1 MSYHNF
7 DDELVPELPSCAYA
21 NHNLA
26 SVAESAEQG
35 VESVGSV
42 VGSRGPPN
50 LCGIN
55 VNALRHQLH
64 NPYVLQPHP
73 GDYMDPPSTSTSSP
87 VNLSTGTSI
96 STYGG
101 CNSPYKIQRQQTSV
115 RERKRIMRSA
125 PNGFVASPTKLSPT
139 VNFTDFSS
147 FYLEALILRLTSSAF
162 MCRHFRTR
170 NASAKLIRCVW
181 PSPTLRC
188 LERCSNATTIH
199 SLTSR
204 NAFAAR

>member
-1 MSYHNF
+1 MFCECILSCRFSSMSYHNF

-26 SVAESAEQG
+26 TVESAETG
-35 VESVGSV
+35 VESV
-42 VGSRGPPN
+42 VGSRGPQS
-50 LCGIN
+50 LCGLN

-96 STYGG
+96 STFGG

-125 PNGFVASPTKLSPT
+125 PNGFVAPLTKLPPT
-139 VNFTDFSS
+139 VNFSDFSS
-147 FYLEALILRLTSSAF
+147 F
-162 MCRHFRTR
+162 C
-170 NASAKLIRCVW
+170 
-181 PSPTLRC
+181 
-188 LERCSNATTIH
+188 
-199 SLTSR
+199 
-204 NAFAAR
+204 